1 MKTYKI
7 KDCTANP
14 LSMISFFSSCE
25 LHTHTLVFRCYANSI
40 ECYPSVFILHFPFC
54 HTDFQLIV
62 FHAGVDGK

>member
-1 MKTYKI
+1 
-7 KDCTANP
+7 
-14 LSMISFFSSCE
+14 MISFFSSCE